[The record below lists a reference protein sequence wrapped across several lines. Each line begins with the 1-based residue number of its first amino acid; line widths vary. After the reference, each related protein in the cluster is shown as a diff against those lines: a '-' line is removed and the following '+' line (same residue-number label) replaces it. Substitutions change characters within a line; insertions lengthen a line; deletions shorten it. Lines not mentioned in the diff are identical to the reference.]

1 MDMKKYY
8 GQLVGFKITDFQF
21 EKGAMEW
28 DKHFPVFTLRN
39 NIEEIRFVISQD
51 EEGNGGGFAFI
62 EDKV

>member
-1 MDMKKYY
+1 MDMNKYY
-8 GQLVGFKITDFQF
+8 GQLVGFKITDFKF

-28 DKHFPVFTLRN
+28 DKHFPVFTLTN
-39 NIEEIRFVISQD
+39 KLEEIKFVISQD